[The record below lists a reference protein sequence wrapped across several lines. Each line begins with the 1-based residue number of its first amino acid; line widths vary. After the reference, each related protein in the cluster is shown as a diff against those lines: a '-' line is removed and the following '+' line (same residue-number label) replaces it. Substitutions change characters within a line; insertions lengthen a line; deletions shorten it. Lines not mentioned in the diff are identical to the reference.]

1 MVSFIHLSHTQQTS
15 SSLPVLRGRRQATNL
30 GGCCLSDSREH
41 VMDSRSSLRQLDP
54 RVVRTR
60 RLLEHAF
67 ADVLREKG
75 FQAATVQDITRRAGV
90 NRATFYAHFADKYAL
105 LDHTIREGFRA
116 EIDQRM
122 LNACHYTLEN
132 LHALIVAVCE
142 FVRSSRSHC
151 KTTPQPQFESLVE
164 TQVKAAL
171 HELLLKW
178 LEQVDTVVSPE
189 TAATAGSW
197 AIYGL
202 AAQWSRGPRS
212 KSADEFAAE
221 VLPLAAANFRLAD
234 AA

>member
-1 MVSFIHLSHTQQTS
+1 MTASAPPEQ
-15 SSLPVLRGRRQATNL
+15 
-30 GGCCLSDSREH
+30 
-41 VMDSRSSLRQLDP
+41 QLDP

-60 RLLEHAF
+60 RLLEQAF

-75 FQAATVQDITRRAGV
+75 FQAATVQDITSRAGV

-105 LDHTIREGFRA
+105 LDHTITQGFRA
-116 EIDQRM
+116 EIDRRM
-122 LNACHYTLEN
+122 LNACHYTPEN

-142 FVRSSRSHC
+142 FIRSSRSRC
-151 KTTPQPQFESLVE
+151 KTPQPQFESLVE

-178 LEQVDTVVSPE
+178 LEQVDTVVPPQ

-202 AAQWSRGPRS
+202 AAQWGRGSRS
-212 KSADEFAAE
+212 KSADEFATE
-221 VLPLAAANFRLAD
+221 VLPVAAANFGLAQV
-234 AA
+234 A

>member
-1 MVSFIHLSHTQQTS
+1 MTVSN
-15 SSLPVLRGRRQATNL
+15 PPAQA
-30 GGCCLSDSREH
+30 
-41 VMDSRSSLRQLDP
+41 LDP

-60 RLLEHAF
+60 RMLEQAF
-67 ADVLREKG
+67 ADILREKG

-90 NRATFYAHFADKYAL
+90 NRATFYAHFSDKYAL

-116 EIDQRM
+116 EIEQRM
-122 LNACHYTLEN
+122 LDACHYTPEN

-142 FVRSSRSHC
+142 FIRSARSRC
-151 KTTPQPQFESLVE
+151 KTPQPQFESLVE

-171 HELLLKW
+171 FELLLKW
-178 LEQVDTVVSPE
+178 LEQVETVVSPQ

-212 KSADEFAAE
+212 KSADQFAAE
-221 VLPLAAANFRLAD
+221 VLPLAAANFRLAQP
-234 AA
+234 A

>member
-1 MVSFIHLSHTQQTS
+1 MM
-15 SSLPVLRGRRQATNL
+15 A
-30 GGCCLSDSREH
+30 
-41 VMDSRSSLRQLDP
+41 SRSAPQQLDP

-60 RLLEHAF
+60 RLLEQAF
-67 ADVLREKG
+67 AAVLRERG

-116 EIDQRM
+116 EIEQRM
-122 LNACHYTLEN
+122 LNACHYTPEN

-142 FVRSSRSHC
+142 FIRGSRSQC
-151 KTTPQPQFESLVE
+151 KTPQPQFESLIE

-171 HELLLKW
+171 YELLLKW
-178 LEQVDTVVSPE
+178 LEQVDTVVSPQ

-212 KSADEFAAE
+212 QSADEFAAD
-221 VLPLAAANFRLAD
+221 VLPVAAANFRLAH